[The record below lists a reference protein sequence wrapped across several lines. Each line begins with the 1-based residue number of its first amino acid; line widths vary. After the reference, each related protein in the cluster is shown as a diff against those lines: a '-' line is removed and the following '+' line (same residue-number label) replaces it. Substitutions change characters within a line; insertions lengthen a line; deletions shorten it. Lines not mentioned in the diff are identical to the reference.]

1 MAQAKFS
8 IGIDLGTSNSALAF
22 SSLTGEGE
30 SKVLAI
36 PQWDTASTVT
46 ESSTVPSFLYLAEE
60 AVAAQIRGRG
70 LSCGEWVVGRLAR
83 QKASET
89 PGRDVHSA
97 KSRLCHHAADRSA
110 PFWPWGSDELMREE
124 KISPVFA
131 SALILKHLR
140 AAWNARLAEQDPGFQ
155 FDAQEITITVPASF
169 DAAAQRLTLA
179 AVQEAGFPDHTR
191 LIEEPQAAFYRWLE
205 QQEDRDNPLP
215 DRENGVRHVLV
226 IDVGGG
232 TSDFSLFELSAP
244 EGNRDPRISR
254 VAVSDHILLG
264 GDNVD
269 LAIAHLV
276 EPRLVTGEGR
286 LSAVHWDHLVARC
299 RSLKESVLGCE
310 GAPDE
315 VFTVSV
321 PGRGSRLIAGSLSAQ
336 LTRMELDELVLNG
349 FFPACR
355 ATDRPRRALG
365 AVREWGLPYAF
376 DSAVTRHLA
385 EFLNGRPRVDAVLFN
400 GGSLFPQ
407 RLRDRLRDQIGLWQ
421 EGCRPEVLENAEL
434 DLAVARGAAYFGK
447 LKHFEVR
454 RIEAGAARAV
464 FLETHREA
472 AHGKSGAE
480 PKRRSLVCI
489 LPHGASSEQVFELSG
504 LDLKLRINRPV
515 RFQIHTSTRH
525 GANKAGDVVDFDPEL
540 FHTLPPLETIATV
553 AQPARGELPR
563 TIPVALNAKVNE
575 LGLLQVSCRS
585 LARGIRQSWPLE
597 FALRPHESGGAAPAG
612 ETAPDRQAEASA
624 APDAL
629 TDAGE
634 RIKTAFTQPL
644 AKRDKL
650 TAARLFQSLEQSL
663 GCSKG
668 DWNGIVVRGL
678 WTSLE
683 ARQESRAVSVDHEEA
698 WLILAGFF
706 LRPGFG
712 VAMDESRIDA
722 LWRVC
727 SAGLRFQ
734 GKRTKLQEYILWR
747 RVAGG
752 LSRERQESVLAED
765 IDKIRE
771 GKVCPP
777 ELIRMAGSFERLGH
791 ELKTE
796 LTGRF
801 IEMAVDLMSQRKHC
815 APYLTALGLLLNRA
829 PFYSGPE
836 SVAPPALVEQ
846 AYEALRAF
854 DWKDPEFSEAQ
865 ILFLRAARAVDDRRL
880 DPPKSLRHQIAA
892 RLEKCGMSPVKTGR
906 LRKAM
911 PIERT
916 ERVSLFGEAL
926 PPGLI
931 LSG

>member
-1 MAQAKFS
+1 MAQAKYS

-22 SSLTGEGE
+22 APLTEDGGSE
-30 SKVLAI
+30 VLAI
-36 PQWDTASTVT
+36 PQWDTVSTVT
-46 ESSTVPSFLYLAEE
+46 DAFTLPSFLYLPEE

-70 LSCGEWVVGRLAR
+70 LSCGDWVVGRFAQR
-83 QKASET
+83 KASET
-89 PGRDVHSA
+89 PGRIAHSA
-97 KSRLCHHAADRSA
+97 KSWLCHHAADRSA
-110 PFWPWGSDELMREE
+110 PFLPWGSDELTREE
-124 KISPVFA
+124 KISPVSA

-140 AAWNARLAEQDPGFQ
+140 GAWDARFAGQGPGFR
-155 FDAQEITITVPASF
+155 FDAQDITITVPASF

-205 QQEDRDNPLP
+205 HQEGCNDPLP
-215 DRENGVRHVLV
+215 DWQNGVHHVLV

-232 TSDFSLFELSAP
+232 TSDFSLFELSP
-244 EGNRDPRISR
+244 PDGERDLTIKR

-264 GDNVD
+264 GDNID
-269 LAIAHLV
+269 LAIAHLI

-286 LSAVHWDHLVARC
+286 LSAGQWDHLVARC
-299 RSLKESVLGCE
+299 RSLKESVVGHE

-321 PGRGSRLIAGSLSAQ
+321 PGRTARLIAGSLSAQ
-336 LTRMELDELVLNG
+336 LTRMELEELVLNG
-349 FFPACR
+349 FFPGCR

-376 DSAVTRHLA
+376 DGAVTRHLA
-385 EFLNGRPRVDAVLFN
+385 EFLHGRPRVDAVLFN
-400 GGSLFPQ
+400 GSSLLPP
-407 RLRDRLRDQIGLWQ
+407 RLRDRLREQITLWQ
-421 EGCRPEVLENAEL
+421 EGHRPEVLENAEL
-434 DLAVARGAAYFGK
+434 DLAVACGAAFFGR
-447 LKHFEVR
+447 LMHFEAR
-454 RIEAGAARAV
+454 RIEARAPRAV
-464 FLETHREA
+464 FLETKREA
-472 AHGKSGAE
+472 AHGKSGDQAA
-480 PKRRSLVCI
+480 RRSLVCI
-489 LPHGASSEQVFELSG
+489 LPHGASSGEVFELSG

-515 RFQIHTSTRH
+515 RFQIHTSTRYSE
-525 GANKAGDVVDFDPEL
+525 NKAGDIVDFDPEE
-540 FHTLPPLETIATV
+540 FHALPPLETIATV
-553 AQPARGELPR
+553 AQPARSELPG

-585 LARGIRQSWPLE
+585 LAPGIHQRWPLE
-597 FALRPHESGGAAPAG
+597 FNLRPHESGRPAPTLEAASDKQAG
-612 ETAPDRQAEASA
+612 LSA
-624 APDAL
+624 VPDAL
-629 TDAGE
+629 AGAGE
-634 RIKTAFTQPL
+634 RIKTAFTEPL

-650 TAARLFQSLEQSL
+650 TAGRLFQSLEQII
-663 GCSKG
+663 GRSKG
-668 DWNGIVVRGL
+668 DWNAILVRGL

-683 ARQESRAVSVDHEEA
+683 ACQASRAVSVDHEEA

-712 VAMDESRIDA
+712 VAMDESRIDS
-722 LWRVC
+722 LWRII
-727 SAGLRFQ
+727 SAGLSFP
-734 GKRTKLQEYILWR
+734 GKRAKLQEYILWR

-752 LSRERQESVLAED
+752 LSRERQEIVLAAE

-796 LTGRF
+796 LVERF
-801 IEMAVDLMSQRKHC
+801 IEMVVDLMSQRKHC
-815 APYLTALGLLLNRA
+815 APYLAALGFLLNRS

-846 AYEALRAF
+846 AFEALRAF
-854 DWKDPEFSEAQ
+854 DWKDLEFAEAQ
-865 ILFLRAARAVDDRRL
+865 ALFLRAARAVDDRRL
-880 DPPKSLRHQIAA
+880 DVPKSLRHKIAD
-892 RLEKCGMSPVKTGR
+892 RLEKCGIAPVKTGR

-911 PIERT
+911 PIERA
-916 ERVSLFGEAL
+916 ERVRLFGEAL

-931 LSG
+931 LG

>member
-22 SSLTGEGE
+22 SPLTGEGGSE
-30 SKVLAI
+30 VLAI

-46 ESSTVPSFLYLAEE
+46 DSSTLPSFLYLPEE
-60 AVAAQIRGRG
+60 AVATQIRGRG
-70 LSCGEWVVGRLAR
+70 PSCGEWVVGRLAQR
-83 QKASET
+83 KAGET
-89 PGRDVHSA
+89 PGRVAHSA
-97 KSRLCHHAADRSA
+97 KSWLCHHAADRSA
-110 PFWPWGSDELMREE
+110 PFLPWGSDELTQQG

-131 SALILKHLR
+131 SALILSHLR
-140 AAWNARLAEQDPGFQ
+140 AAWDARFAGHGPGFR
-155 FDAQEITITVPASF
+155 FDTQEITITVPASF

-179 AVQEAGFPDHTR
+179 AMQKAGFPDHTR
-191 LIEEPQAAFYRWLE
+191 LLEEPQAAFYRWLE
-205 QQEDRDNPLP
+205 QQDGCNDPLSDRQ
-215 DRENGVRHVLV
+215 NGVHHVLV

-232 TSDFSLFELSAP
+232 TSDFSLFELSP
-244 EGNRDPRISR
+244 LDGNRDPRIKR

-264 GDNVD
+264 GDNID
-269 LAIAHLV
+269 LAIAHLL
-276 EPRLVTGEGR
+276 EPRFVAGEGG
-286 LSAVHWDHLVARC
+286 LSAGQWDHLVARC
-299 RSLKESVLGCE
+299 RWLKESMLGYE

-315 VFTVSV
+315 VFTASV
-321 PGRGSRLIAGSLSAQ
+321 PGRSSRLVAGSLSAQ
-336 LTRMELDELVLNG
+336 LTRMELEELVLNG
-349 FFPACR
+349 FFPGCM
-355 ATDRPRRALG
+355 ATDRPRRAPG

-385 EFLNGRPRVDAVLFN
+385 GFLHGRPRADAVLFN

-407 RLRDRLRDQIGLWQ
+407 RLRDRLREQIGLWQ
-421 EGCRPEVLENAEL
+421 GGHRPEVLENAQL

-447 LKHFEVR
+447 LMHFEAG

-472 AHGKSGAE
+472 AHSKSGDEAA
-480 PKRRSLVCI
+480 RRSLVCI
-489 LPHGASSEQVFELSG
+489 LPRGALSGEVFELSG

-525 GANKAGDVVDFDPEL
+525 GANKAGDVVDFDPEV

-585 LARGIRQSWPLE
+585 LARGIRQCWPLE
-597 FALRPHESGGAAPAG
+597 FNLRPHECGRPAPAV
-612 ETAPDRQAEASA
+612 ETASDRQAEVSA
-624 APDAL
+624 VPDAL
-629 TDAGE
+629 AGAGE

-650 TAARLFQSLEQSL
+650 TAARLFQSLEQIL

-668 DWNGIVVRGL
+668 DWNGILVRGL

-683 ARQESRAVSVDHEEA
+683 ACQASRVISVDHEEA

-722 LWRVC
+722 LWRIC
-727 SAGLRFQ
+727 SAGLSFP

-752 LSRERQESVLAED
+752 LSRERQEIVLAAE

-796 LTGRF
+796 LAERF
-801 IEMAVDLMSQRKHC
+801 IEMAVDLASQRKHC
-815 APYLTALGLLLNRA
+815 APYITALGLLLNRT

-836 SVAPPALVEQ
+836 SVVPPALVEQ

-854 DWKDPEFSEAQ
+854 DWNDPEFAEVQ
-865 ILFLRAARAVDDRRL
+865 VLFLRAARAVDDRRL
-880 DPPKSLRHQIAA
+880 DLPKSLRHQIAA
-892 RLEKCGMSPVKTGR
+892 RLERCGIAPVKAGR

>member
-36 PQWDTASTVT
+36 PQWDTVSTVT

-70 LSCGEWVVGRLAR
+70 LSCGEWAAGRLAR

-89 PGRDVHSA
+89 PGRVVHSA
-97 KSRLCHHAADRSA
+97 KSWLCHHAADRSA
-110 PFWPWGSDELMREE
+110 PFLPWGSDELMREE

-286 LSAVHWDHLVARC
+286 LSAVQWDHLVARC

-336 LTRMELDELVLNG
+336 LTRMELEELVLNG

-365 AVREWGLPYAF
+365 AV
-376 DSAVTRHLA
+376 
-385 EFLNGRPRVDAVLFN
+385 
-400 GGSLFPQ
+400 
-407 RLRDRLRDQIGLWQ
+407 
-421 EGCRPEVLENAEL
+421 
-434 DLAVARGAAYFGK
+434 
-447 LKHFEVR
+447 
-454 RIEAGAARAV
+454 
-464 FLETHREA
+464 
-472 AHGKSGAE
+472 
-480 PKRRSLVCI
+480 
-489 LPHGASSEQVFELSG
+489 
-504 LDLKLRINRPV
+504 
-515 RFQIHTSTRH
+515 
-525 GANKAGDVVDFDPEL
+525 
-540 FHTLPPLETIATV
+540 
-553 AQPARGELPR
+553 
-563 TIPVALNAKVNE
+563 
-575 LGLLQVSCRS
+575 
-585 LARGIRQSWPLE
+585 
-597 FALRPHESGGAAPAG
+597 
-612 ETAPDRQAEASA
+612 
-624 APDAL
+624 
-629 TDAGE
+629 
-634 RIKTAFTQPL
+634 
-644 AKRDKL
+644 
-650 TAARLFQSLEQSL
+650 
-663 GCSKG
+663 
-668 DWNGIVVRGL
+668 
-678 WTSLE
+678 
-683 ARQESRAVSVDHEEA
+683 
-698 WLILAGFF
+698 
-706 LRPGFG
+706 
-712 VAMDESRIDA
+712 
-722 LWRVC
+722 
-727 SAGLRFQ
+727 
-734 GKRTKLQEYILWR
+734 
-747 RVAGG
+747 
-752 LSRERQESVLAED
+752 
-765 IDKIRE
+765 
-771 GKVCPP
+771 
-777 ELIRMAGSFERLGH
+777 
-791 ELKTE
+791 
-796 LTGRF
+796 
-801 IEMAVDLMSQRKHC
+801 
-815 APYLTALGLLLNRA
+815 
-829 PFYSGPE
+829 
-836 SVAPPALVEQ
+836 
-846 AYEALRAF
+846 
-854 DWKDPEFSEAQ
+854 
-865 ILFLRAARAVDDRRL
+865 
-880 DPPKSLRHQIAA
+880 
-892 RLEKCGMSPVKTGR
+892 
-906 LRKAM
+906 
-911 PIERT
+911 
-916 ERVSLFGEAL
+916 
-926 PPGLI
+926 
-931 LSG
+931 